1 MEKTHYITPWNKRK
15 LHLQTLKGNRSSLQ
29 GFTQD
34 KVLQRT
40 AYKNSRQELQ
50 RIKDKHCRVSPKKA
64 LRRTA
69 YKNSRSNE
77 EYKRTWLSFAEKDM
91 VVGDTEW
98 GQHLKNGQQSAKSNP
113 DVIWTIL
120 RLSFCETKLAETGYK
135 SQPRKE
141 EPTPRLLMQ

>member
-1 MEKTHYITPWNKRK
+1 
-15 LHLQTLKGNRSSLQ
+15 
-29 GFTQD
+29 
-34 KVLQRT
+34 
-40 AYKNSRQELQ
+40 
-50 RIKDKHCRVSPKKA
+50 